1 MEQEELNRIIAE
13 NLAKYRRAANL
24 TQLELA
30 ERLNY
35 SDKSVSK
42 WEQGNGMPDIFVL
55 YRLAEMYGVTVND
68 FLCRHE
74 EVAVPDKRKGFF
86 SRGMIMAMSVGL
98 SWLVAVV
105 AFVFTML
112 LAPDFSS
119 PWLPFVYALPVTF
132 IVIVVLSSVWK
143 FNILRPISVSCLIWT
158 LLLSIFMTLFIA
170 FPDAPNLWMLFL
182 IGIPLQTLVV
192 LWFLFR
198 GKLRGKKK
206 I

>member
-1 MEQEELNRIIAE
+1 
-13 NLAKYRRAANL
+13 
-24 TQLELA
+24 
-30 ERLNY
+30 
-35 SDKSVSK
+35 
-42 WEQGNGMPDIFVL
+42 
-55 YRLAEMYGVTVND
+55 
-68 FLCRHE
+68 
-74 EVAVPDKRKGFF
+74 
-86 SRGMIMAMSVGL
+86 MILAMSVGL